1 MQVFIGT
8 DYFLSFLSV
17 KVEVYF
23 CFVGFVLIHINH
35 NKSALAVLFV
45 NVLAVFCRVTL
56 SVLQGAFTARQLW

>member
-1 MQVFIGT
+1 M
-8 DYFLSFLSV
+8 

-56 SVLQGAFTARQLW
+56 SVLQGAFTAHQLW